1 MGILSRFIMNIF
13 SKKSVLIIFNL
24 GILSTLLLLTTNMA
38 FAQQQDENI
47 NNNNNTNSSS
57 RSFYLFPEEIE
68 DLEEEFFK
76 IPHDS
81 FSLKTMVAK
90 KGDNITINFY
100 NTEANEKHNFVLNQP
115 YNIIQG
121 LAGGQKSTFSFIA
134 NNEGIYEYQCSYHL
148 PTMTGQLVVLP

>member
-47 NNNNNTNSSS
+47 NNNNNNTNSSS

-68 DLEEEFFK
+68 DLEEEF
-76 IPHDS
+76 
-81 FSLKTMVAK
+81 
-90 KGDNITINFY
+90 
-100 NTEANEKHNFVLNQP
+100 
-115 YNIIQG
+115 
-121 LAGGQKSTFSFIA
+121 
-134 NNEGIYEYQCSYHL
+134 
-148 PTMTGQLVVLP
+148 

>member
-1 MGILSRFIMNIF
+1 MGILSRFMYIS
-13 SKKSVLIIFNL
+13 SKKLELISFNL
-24 GILSTLLLLTTNMA
+24 GILSILLLLNTNMA
-38 FAQQQDENI
+38 FAQQQEENI
-47 NNNNNTNSSS
+47 NNNNNTNSNS

-68 DLEEEFFK
+68 GLEEEILK

-81 FSLKTMVAK
+81 FSLKTMIAK

-115 YNIIQG
+115 YNIIKD
-121 LAGGQKSTFSFIA
+121 LAGGQNATFSFIA
-134 NNEGIYEYQCSYHL
+134 DKEGIYEYQCSYHL

>member
-115 YNIIQG
+115 YNIIQD
-121 LAGGQKSTFSFIA
+121 LAGGQKSTFVS
-134 NNEGIYEYQCSYHL
+134 
-148 PTMTGQLVVLP
+148 